1 MQMKWV
7 LYKNNNKKKSYI
19 MNTSIK
25 YSGVNTYKESSSN
38 QAANSTIT
46 IFDININN
54 DTMSE
59 AVDWVVSK
67 SLGQKK
73 VVAQFVNA
81 DCLNKAYCDKEYRST
96 LSKAQHIFADGS
108 GIALAGKI
116 TQQKVVDNVNG
127 TDLFP
132 LLCEKSQETGMRIF
146 LLGARPNIA
155 KRARQNMHRQ
165 YPGAKIVGVHNGYFD
180 EDDTDAVIE
189 KINVSKADVLL
200 VAMGAPTQELWI
212 DQHHKKIN
220 AKVCIGV
227 GGLFDFY
234 SGRISR
240 APLWLRTLGC
250 EWTWRLLQE
259 PSRMW
264 QRYLIGNFVFV
275 LRVLKQNY
283 LGVTHA

>member
-1 MQMKWV
+1 MNTNTKHSN
-7 LYKNNNKKKSYI
+7 LSAHTNPKKSD
-19 MNTSIK
+19 K
-25 YSGVNTYKESSSN
+25 
-38 QAANSTIT
+38 STIT
-46 IFDININN
+46 IFDVNINN
-54 DTMSE
+54 DTMSQ
-59 AVDWVVSK
+59 AVDWIVAK
-67 SLGQKK
+67 SLGGKK

-81 DCLNKAYCDKEYRST
+81 DCLNKAYCDKKYRTT
-96 LSKAQHIFADGS
+96 LSRAQHIFADGS

-116 TQQKVVDNVNG
+116 TQQKVADNVNG

-132 LLCEKSQETGMRIF
+132 LLCKKSQETGMRIF

-155 KRARQNMHRQ
+155 KKARKNMLQQ
-165 YPGAKIVGVHNGYFD
+165 YPNAKIVGVHNGYFD
-180 EDDTDAVIE
+180 EDDTDAVID
-189 KINVSKADVLL
+189 KVNAANADVLL

-212 DQHHKKIN
+212 DQHRQKIN

-240 APLWLRTLGC
+240 APLWLRTIGC

-259 PSRMW
+259 PGRMW
-264 QRYLIGNFVFV
+264 QRYLIGNVVFV

-283 LGVTHA
+283 LGVSHA

>member
-1 MQMKWV
+1 
-7 LYKNNNKKKSYI
+7 
-19 MNTSIK
+19 MNTSTDT
-25 YSGVNTYKESSSN
+25 SMSSSH
-38 QAANSTIT
+38 QEQVKTIS
-46 IFDININN
+46 IFDVTINN
-54 DTMSE
+54 DTMAQ
-59 AVDWVVSK
+59 AVDWVVKRS
-67 SLGQKK
+67 SRQKK

-81 DCLNKAYCDKEYRST
+81 DCLNKAYCDNEYRAT
-96 LSKAQHIFADGS
+96 LNRAQHIFADGS

-116 TQQKVVDNVNG
+116 TQQAVTGNVNG

-155 KRARQNMHRQ
+155 KQTRKNMHRQ
-165 YPGAKIVGVHNGYFD
+165 YPGAKIVGAHNGYFD
-180 EDDTDAVIE
+180 EDDTSTVIN
-189 KINVSKADVLL
+189 KINASDANVLL

-212 DQHHKKIN
+212 EKHRQKIN
-220 AKVCIGV
+220 ATVCIGV

-240 APLWLRTLGC
+240 APLWLRKIGC
-250 EWTWRLLQE
+250 EWIWRLLQE

-264 QRYLIGNFVFV
+264 QRYLIGNFSFI
-275 LRVLKQNY
+275 LRVLKQKY